1 MPQMKSLFSIN
12 ESPAYAKIQNPMVTP
27 ESNPRTPPPQSGYNI
42 REEVVVLADSSLNT
56 TEPMETEVHL
66 SIEEE
71 PRPSTSTDFEA
82 KDPTVVQE
90 RCKITLPSSS
100 TEKIRK
106 STRTR
111 HTPISLADDYFITS
125 SEANKRM
132 RSSNVVSTNTV
143 KQLI

>member
-1 MPQMKSLFSIN
+1 MESLFSVN
-12 ESPAYAKIQNPMVTP
+12 ESPAYAKIQNQTVIPVITP
-27 ESNPRTPPPQSGYNI
+27 ESNPGTPQLDNNI

-82 KDPTVVQE
+82 KDPTAAQE

-106 STRTR
+106 STRRT
-111 HTPISLADDYFITS
+111 HTPISLDDDFFITS
-125 SEANKRM
+125 VANR
-132 RSSNVVSTNTV
+132 RTGSNNVVSTNTV
-143 KQLI
+143 